1 MQYYD
6 EVEKLKYMRDRI
18 ASSMVAAE
26 MLPDRIA
33 IDKRLQDV
41 DAKLALFQHID
52 VKEGT
57 AFDVERFNLDFMA
70 IYQDLLILYKL
81 TYEASV
87 KRFNDTKAYI
97 DTHLAQ
103 LEAYADRYSRK
114 AEFESGGVATG
125 KTIFFQGNG
134 FSPQTSGF
142 YTILDLG
149 NVEVSKGSKVTFHI
163 DGRNFDIDD
172 TVFSLGDMRCKAY
185 KVSHDYVEIPG
196 EAKYNLLHYELPE
209 DIVRNATFP
218 IQMPNFTPAINN
230 RYIIYGGRDK
240 ITNVYTSQEY
250 FYEKD
255 KEQPITPNE
264 RRGRV
269 SFYVIGATYIDMDFT
284 HERLSQNFAG
294 TSIPA
299 PQNHQ
304 LVTFEYDAE
313 NFSFNV
319 NTDGIVY
326 AVCRRGVVKDDVLYY
341 PQADPELYDF
351 RIEEYGDNDKIS
363 MPLQVKIKQLYS
375 SEPYVEMVAVKEQAL
390 LDEVQ
395 V

>member
-6 EVEKLKYMRDRI
+6 EIEKLKYMRDRI

-26 MLPDRIA
+26 ILPDRIA
-33 IDKRLQDV
+33 IDKRLQDI
-41 DAKLALFQHID
+41 DAKLALFQHIN

-57 AFDVERFNLDFMA
+57 LFDVERFNSDFMA

-97 DTHLAQ
+97 DTHLTQ

-149 NVEVSKGSKVTFHI
+149 DVEVSKGSKVTFHI
-163 DGRNFDIDD
+163 DGRNFDIND
-172 TVFSLGDMRCKAY
+172 TVFTLGDMHCTAY
-185 KVSHDYVEIPG
+185 KVAHDYVEIPG
-196 EAKYNLLHYELPE
+196 EAKYNLLQYDIPD
-209 DIVRNATFP
+209 DIVRNSTFP
-218 IQMPNFTPAINN
+218 IQLPNFTPAINN
-230 RYIIYGGRDK
+230 RYVIYGGRDK
-240 ITNVYTSQEY
+240 ITNTHSSLEY

-255 KEQPITPNE
+255 KEQPVTLE
-264 RRGRV
+264 EKTGRV

-299 PQNHQ
+299 PQKHQ
-304 LVTFEYDAE
+304 LVTFEYNAE

-319 NTDGIVY
+319 NTDGIIY
-326 AVCRRGVVKDDVLYY
+326 AVCRCGAVKDTTLYY
-341 PQADPELYDF
+341 PQADPELCDF
-351 RIEEYGDNDKIS
+351 RIEEYGDNDKVS

-375 SEPYVEMVAVKEQAL
+375 SEPYVEMVAVKEQSL